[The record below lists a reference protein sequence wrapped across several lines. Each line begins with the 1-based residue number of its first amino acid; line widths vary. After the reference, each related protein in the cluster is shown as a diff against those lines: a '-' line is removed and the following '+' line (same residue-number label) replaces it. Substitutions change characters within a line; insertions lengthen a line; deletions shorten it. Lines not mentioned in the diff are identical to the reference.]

1 MYIVPFAFHTSLS
14 ESAIKEYE
22 CSDKVYVHMETF
34 STILG
39 SSNSGELV
47 ILELKS
53 KYDLGLPIA
62 VTIGGFH
69 SFEDKECVYAPS
81 WIVEHI
87 GCLEHCFSE
96 DKTMCEVSFKR
107 INPSL
112 CSKITIQPF
121 ESKLSSYS
129 DPESALRNGLEKYTC
144 IYAYSTI
151 RVLMPD
157 NYELKFSIY
166 DCEPKKSDEPLC
178 IRDVEILV
186 NLLPAK
192 DVIIPI
198 PKLVEPS
205 GGAGSSD
212 TISHETSTDE
222 KSSFCGYTKIEP
234 KSRSKFTPKGYIPF
248 SGVGYTLGNSD
259 KKEEPKKE

>member
-14 ESAIKEYE
+14 EDAIKEFE

-69 SFEDKECVYAPS
+69 SFEDKDCVYGPS
-81 WIVEHI
+81 WVVEHI
-87 GCLEHCFSE
+87 GCLENSMSD

-112 CSKITIQPF
+112 CSKITLQPF

-129 DPESALRNGLEKYTC
+129 DPESALRNGLEKYSC
-144 IYAYSTI
+144 IYANSTI

-178 IRDVEILV
+178 LRDVEVLV

-192 DVIIPI
+192 DIIIPESKKI
-198 PKLVEPS
+198 EAC
-205 GGAGSSD
+205 GGAG
-212 TISHETSTDE
+212 ISNKITHETEETTP
-222 KSSFCGYTKIEP
+222 FYGYSKIDP
-234 KSRSKFTPKGYIPF
+234 KSKSKFAPKGYVPF
-248 SGVGYTLGNSD
+248 SGVGYTLGSSN
-259 KKEEPKKE
+259 KKEES